1 MAVVIVLSTAAQAE
15 HHDPFFWMER
25 VLNELKSVRSSLDRA
40 AADDLRVAIRRCC
53 KFCQLLVT
61 A

>member
-1 MAVVIVLSTAAQAE
+1 MAVVIVLCTGAQVA
-15 HHDPFFWMER
+15 HHDLFFWMER
-25 VLNELKSVRSSLDRA
+25 VLDGVRSSLDRA

>member
-1 MAVVIVLSTAAQAE
+1 MAQVE
-15 HHDPFFWMER
+15 HRDLFFWMER
-25 VLNELKSVRSSLDRA
+25 VLNELKSVRSSLDRDA
-40 AADDLRVAIRRCC
+40 LDDLRPDIRRCC